1 MTRSFS
7 LSIVIVFLLLCLM
20 ITTAGAVVQEV
31 TVKGSVATVSEA
43 KNTLTINNPAQ
54 YGCVYPA
61 SGQAICS
68 YTPMSVSALTG
79 TVPNETALTLFKP
92 GDTIVATS
100 IGGPG
105 DTWIALAKLYGS
117 RPNEAYVTDIVGD
130 PGTIPT
136 PLIGNYTLS
145 LATTP
150 DCSQCSG
157 TTCTATA
164 SSVTLLSTGMN
175 VFAKPLAPGQSFFFN
190 ARNDGSSVAVA
201 FVKGQ
206 APSDTCPQVQAGTV
220 GGVQPVSVYI
230 VNVVPPIGYSQVN
243 LRTATTTRP
252 DEALPTTVAVSTSA
266 PTAVSPSLPIPATTT
281 TKAASFP
288 FVAGC
293 AFALAGLVVFLR
305 KH

>member
-7 LSIVIVFLLLCLM
+7 FTLVIAFLLLCLM
-20 ITTAGAVVQEV
+20 ITTAGAVVQQV
-31 TVKGSVATVSEA
+31 TVKGTVATVNEA

-68 YTPMSVSALTG
+68 YTPMTVSALTG

-100 IGGPG
+100 IGGAG
-105 DTWIALAKLYGS
+105 DTWITLAKLYGS

-130 PGTIPT
+130 PETIPT

-150 DCSQCSG
+150 DCNLCSG
-157 TTCTATA
+157 TTCTA
-164 SSVTLLSTGMN
+164 SSSGVTIVSPVSQIFEKNLI
-175 VFAKPLAPGQSFFFN
+175 PGQSLFYN
-190 ARNDGSSVAVA
+190 QRNDGSSVAVA

-206 APSDTCPQVQAGTV
+206 APSDTCPQVQAGMV

-230 VNVVPPIGYSQVN
+230 VNVVPPIGYNQVN

-252 DEALPTTVAVSTSA
+252 DEALPTTAVSTTATTAA
-266 PTAVSPSLPIPATTT
+266 PMSSPISTTT
-281 TKAASFP
+281 TPKEASFP
-288 FVAGC
+288 FAAGC
-293 AFALAGLVVFLR
+293 AFAIAGLAVFLR